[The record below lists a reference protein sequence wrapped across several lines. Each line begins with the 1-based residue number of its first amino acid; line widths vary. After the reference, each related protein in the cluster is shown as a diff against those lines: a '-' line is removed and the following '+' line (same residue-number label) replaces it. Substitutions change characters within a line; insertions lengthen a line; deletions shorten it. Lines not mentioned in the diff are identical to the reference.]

1 MQTPVKIDFESHLP
15 YYIQL
20 MDILKEHIAQAD
32 WKPDTQIPSEQE
44 LCEAYGVSRTV
55 VRQALREL
63 EFQGLIYR
71 RKGKGTFVSPPKISE
86 GLIHKL
92 TGFHQDM
99 VERGH
104 TPGTHVLHQKVSAAN
119 EKVAAFLEV
128 APGTQVVD
136 IRRLRFTDAEPI
148 QLVSSY
154 LPFDLFPGLVDVDLS
169 NRSLYEFL
177 ESEYGVYPAHGR
189 RYVEAVLSNEVEA
202 ELLNIK
208 KGAPLLMLDS
218 VIYSAADRPIEYYHA
233 VHRGDRSRFE
243 IELVRVDDD
252 L

>member
-1 MQTPVKIDFESHLP
+1 MEIASLIDFESHLP
-15 YYIQL
+15 YYVQL
-20 MDILKEHIAQAD
+20 LEILK
-32 WKPDTQIPSEQE
+32 TQIDKNHWPAGTLLPSEQE
-44 LCEAYGVSRTV
+44 LCDRYEVSRTV
-55 VRQALREL
+55 VRQALKEL
-63 EFQGLIYR
+63 EFEGLIYR

-104 TPGTHVLHQKVSAAN
+104 KPGTQVLDQKISPAN
-119 EKVAAFLEV
+119 EKVASYLEIP
-128 APGTQVVD
+128 AKTAVVE
-136 IRRLRFTDAEPI
+136 IRRLRFTDEEPI

-154 LPFDLFPGLVDVDLS
+154 LPFDLFPNLINVDLT
-169 NRSLYEFL
+169 NLSLYKFL
-177 ESEYGVYPAHGR
+177 ENEYGVYPAHGR

-218 VIYSAADRPIEYYHA
+218 IVYSQSNQPIEYYHA

-243 IELVRVDDD
+243 IELVRVKEE
-252 L
+252 